1 MTIATT
7 RFSTPLAGGASAH
20 HLADFRARALTCTG
34 SRGHQWLAAFAS
46 LMLGAVAS
54 AVEPSKEPAGTP
66 PATPAPSKPPV
77 PGDDKANPVPNQ
89 NPQPAGPAAPPA
101 GDLTPA
107 DQATVAAAIG
117 RLKRELLA
125 ECLLS
130 PAAKK
135 GLEKKPAVAD
145 KRRMPRKDEA
155 AVEPDKDKRLAM
167 ALELAE
173 KNLADKKDKL
183 PTNLAKQFRH
193 GLGEEALIGLAL
205 VKAGISPNHP
215 LMLQIWDDLQKDR
228 CNQTYLAGVGLMLV
242 EAMLH
247 PPSGDAWTLAINDKP
262 KITQWVN
269 RVANELAAAGHS
281 GGWSYGGK
289 AYRDHDHS
297 NTQYAALGLKAAKLC
312 GWDSKG
318 SAPVTAWNPLLEHF
332 MKAQE
337 KKGPEVKLSVQT
349 EKTGTGGVDYST
361 DTWKKI
367 AGQDY
372 VYEASAQARGWDYK
386 TDERSQSGPPSAS
399 LNMTIAGL
407 TAIILARSELNS
419 PATDKSKD
427 TKRKANDPNVDRAIC
442 DGMAWVQA
450 HWPQKIID
458 GYGLYGIERLG
469 VLGNLAMIGG
479 HHWYRELAPLLAD
492 KVMTVETLST
502 GLSSAACEKAFYLLF
517 LVRGTSS
524 SYAQ

>member
-1 MTIATT
+1 MV
-7 RFSTPLAGGASAH
+7 LAGVAT
-20 HLADFRARALTCTG
+20 FM
-34 SRGHQWLAAFAS
+34 LAAVTFAAEPFNEPAAVPPAMPAAS
-46 LMLGAVAS
+46 LTKQPASGAGKTNV
-54 AVEPSKEPAGTP
+54 VPNPKP
-66 PATPAPSKPPV
+66 PAADNAPR
-77 PGDDKANPVPNQ
+77 Q
-89 NPQPAGPAAPPA
+89 A
-101 GDLTPA
+101 GDLAPA
-107 DQATVAAAIG
+107 DQATVAAAID

-125 ECLLS
+125 ECMLS
-130 PAAKK
+130 PAEKK
-135 GLEKKPAVAD
+135 GLEKKPAMTD
-145 KRRMPRKDEA
+145 KRRMPRKDEVV
-155 AVEPDKDKRLAM
+155 VEPDKDKRLAA

-173 KNLADKKDKL
+173 KNLADKKGKL
-183 PTNLAKQFRH
+183 PSNLAKQFRH
-193 GLGEEALIGLAL
+193 GLGEETLIGLAL
-205 VKAGISPNHP
+205 VKAGVSPNHP
-215 LMLQIWDDLQKDR
+215 LMVQIWDDLQRDR
-228 CNQTYLAGVGLMLV
+228 CNQTYCAGVGLMLV

-247 PPSGDAWTLAINDKP
+247 PPSGDAWLLAINDKQ

-297 NTQYAALGLKAAKLC
+297 NTQYAALGLKAAKLS

-318 SAPVTAWNPLLEHF
+318 SSPATVWTPLMEHF

-337 KKGPEVKLSVQT
+337 KNGPEVKLSVQT

-361 DTWKKI
+361 DAWKKT

-372 VYEASAQARGWDYK
+372 GYEASAQARGWDYK
-386 TDERSQSGPPSAS
+386 TDERSSSGPPSAS

-407 TAIILARSELNS
+407 TAIILARSELLS
-419 PATDKSKD
+419 PAGDKAKD
-427 TKRKANDPNVDRAIC
+427 PKHKAHDPNVDRALC

-450 HWPQKIID
+450 HWPQKITD

-479 HHWYRELAPLLAD
+479 HHWYRELAPMLAD
-492 KVMTVETLST
+492 KVMTVDTVGSGMT
-502 GLSSAACEKAFYLLF
+502 SAACEKAFYLLF

-524 SYAQ
+524 SYAGSTAREAAP